1 MDEKQKARM
10 TIVDEEETRLLID
23 TTKIG
28 SQRTCTYFN
37 FYGVL
42 RAAP

>member
-23 TTKIG
+23 KKNKITKNMNIF
-28 SQRTCTYFN
+28 QQ
-37 FYGVL
+37 L
-42 RAAP
+42 KIIA